1 MKFSDYNMMENA
13 YQYISGSK
21 EYKTF
26 DEVEQAISEF
36 ENSLLAIENITAEKV
51 DSIHGQIYFLCG
63 LFEKQGFIYGMANG
77 MNIQKQADSLN
88 IERK

>member
-1 MKFSDYNMMENA
+1 MKFSEYNMMENA
-13 YQYISGSK
+13 YRYIADSK
-21 EYKTF
+21 GYKTF

-36 ENSLLAIENITAEKV
+36 ENSLSAIENISADMV
-51 DSIHGQIYFLCG
+51 DSISSQVFFLCS